1 MGHQVPTRC
10 KILPFYLDPLVF
22 KLELDVQRITVS
34 LLVLSLRNLDKN
46 HLQKVIEE
54 KQLDK
59 CAADHLVVIIEDQTS
74 GLAHN
79 ENVINAHG
87 IQICKM

>member
-1 MGHQVPTRC
+1 MGRQVPTRC
-10 KILPFYLDPLVF
+10 QILPFHLDPLVF

-46 HLQKVIEE
+46 HLQKVNKE
-54 KQLDK
+54 KRFHR
-59 CAADHLVVIIEDQTS
+59 CAADHLVVIVEDQTS